1 MPDELVNL
9 NSSTLS
15 QIARDVWRM
24 QKTISNMDS
33 GSSKDNLRVQAERIL
48 DTLSTEDIEVF
59 EINSGIYDSGLR
71 YETIA
76 VETFAYEPGLII
88 GTVIPGV
95 KYKNEFISQPTIEV
109 SKQPESVPH
118 EPPNNLDASKIPFL
132 DYSLYWSELSP
143 KWK

>member
-1 MPDELVNL
+1 MPDELVNV

-76 VETFAYEPGLII
+76 VETFAYE
-88 GTVIPGV
+88 
-95 KYKNEFISQPTIEV
+95 
-109 SKQPESVPH
+109 
-118 EPPNNLDASKIPFL
+118 
-132 DYSLYWSELSP
+132 
-143 KWK
+143 